1 MPTVKPGPSPQ
12 GKPRGWLSHFNKSR
26 VIFLAALTLISL
38 FLLILVLVII
48 PRGQVEHAIRGPEA
62 FQAHQSRDL
71 EANLARRTYPL
82 ADKLVFVSREEL
94 VCEDYQGR
102 QIFAHALNM
111 TRPSVQLMDN
121 CLIVGD
127 REGGQVVVVNPNGLV
142 FEVHLD
148 SSFVRASLSKKGYWA
163 FLDEQADDKALVH
176 LVSPEGKKILTLSFA
191 KSGNALN
198 LQFSPDGNYL
208 DVLILNTASSNMKTL
223 VRRYDLEGGLV
234 AQKVVEAYNA
244 LFYGLEHDQD
254 GLPIIYSANHV
265 VKLDFD
271 QEENV
276 LDAELSSILAVFPQG
291 PDLVI
296 LGNAQPDA
304 FNGLYKFSASN
315 GLEELAD
322 QIGRAAHIHMSP
334 DHTKIVYA
342 ADNLLYTI
350 DLASMSLG
358 QAQAMDG
365 EILAYNFYAGK
376 EANVVTSHSAHMVPW
391 K

>member
-1 MPTVKPGPSPQ
+1 MPAAKPGPSPQ
-12 GKPRGWLSHFNKSR
+12 RKPRGPLSHFNKSR
-26 VIFLAALTLISL
+26 AIFLAVLILISL
-38 FLLILVLVII
+38 FLLVLVLVII
-48 PRGQVEHAIRGPEA
+48 PRGQVENDIRGPET
-62 FQAHQSRDL
+62 FQAQQSRDL
-71 EANLARRTYPL
+71 DANLARRTYPL

-111 TRPSVQLMDN
+111 TRPSVQIMDS

-127 REGGQVVVVNPNGLV
+127 REGGQVVVINPNGLV
-142 FEVHLD
+142 FEMQLD
-148 SSFVRASLSKKGYWA
+148 SSFVRASLSKNGYWA
-163 FLDEQADDKALVH
+163 FLDEQSDDKALVH
-176 LVSPEGKKILTLSFA
+176 LVSPEGKRILTLSFA

-198 LQFSPDGNYL
+198 LKFSPDGNYL

-234 AQKVVEAYNA
+234 AQKVVEAYNS
-244 LFYGLEHDQD
+244 LFYGLDHDKD
-254 GLPIIYSANHV
+254 GLPIIYSANHL
-265 VKLDFD
+265 VKLDFE
-271 QEENV
+271 QEENIYDV
-276 LDAELSSILAVFPQG
+276 ELSSILAVFPQG
-291 PDLVI
+291 ADLII
-296 LGNAQPDA
+296 LGNDQPDA
-304 FNGLYKFSASN
+304 YNGLYKYSASN

-322 QIGRAAHIHMSP
+322 QIGRPAHIRMSP

-350 DLASMSLG
+350 DLASLSMG
-358 QAQAMDG
+358 QAQVMDG

-376 EANVVTSHSAHMVPW
+376 EVNVVTSHSAHIVPW